1 MLNKKPSSLFSLLC
15 VVCFICLLAVTMY
28 QIFNLPMFNP
38 DSKIIVPQKN
48 YYENLSFDSDS
59 KIADDSSYSK
69 SDSTNSLDNKNNENL
84 ESPFNLNTATSE
96 QLQTLSGIGEVKAK
110 NIIAMRE
117 ELGGFSDLK
126 QLLDVSGIGQATYE
140 KITPYLYID

>member
-1 MLNKKPSSLFSLLC
+1 M
-15 VVCFICLLAVTMY
+15 
-28 QIFNLPMFNP
+28 PMFNP